1 MRAGTKL
8 ARPEWAVQ
16 IERLRERL
24 HLNQAGL
31 ARLLNVSPM
40 AVSRWERAVNEPE
53 AAFYIHMGT
62 LAGDPDCWYFWQ
74 RAGLPASDLKR
85 ALRKSKATRT
95 AQTAGE
101 ELEDQAVPLL
111 GLTAGTSGTGDNDPN
126 LEQRPAIGKVTAP
139 GDWSENRQSVRALRV
154 AGDGM
159 APAIT
164 DGSVVA
170 VDLSQFDPAKFN
182 NAVVLAWHKDFGLL
196 IRRLKKFGAAEV
208 LVADADRSGSN
219 TLTLDRNWR
228 ILGRIV
234 WWLSRPKSNS

>member
-62 LAGDPDCWYFWQ
+62 LSGDPDCWYFWQ

-85 ALRKSKATRT
+85 ALRKSRSPRT
-95 AQTAGE
+95 THAAAE
-101 ELEDQAVPLL
+101 AVETHSVALL
-111 GLTAGTSGTGDNDPN
+111 GVTAGTSGPGDNDPN
-126 LEQRPAIGKVTAP
+126 LEQIPEVAKLMAP
-139 GDWSENRQSVRALRV
+139 KDWSEHYDQVRCLRV
-154 AGDGM
+154 SGDGM
-159 APAIT
+159 APLIAN
-164 DGSVVA
+164 GSIVA
-170 VDLSQFDPAKFN
+170 VDLSPLERSQLN
-182 NAVVLAWHKDFGLL
+182 NAIVLAWHKDHGLMV
-196 IRRLKKFGAAEV
+196 RRLKRTTGVEL
-208 LVADADRSGSN
+208 LVAESDRHPA
-219 TLTLDRNWR
+219 TAIPFDLNWR
-228 ILGRIV
+228 VLGRVI
-234 WWLSRPKSNS
+234 WWMSKPR

>member
-53 AAFYIHMGT
+53 AAYYIHMGT
-62 LAGDPDCWYFWQ
+62 LSGDPDCWYFWQ

-85 ALRKSKATRT
+85 ALRKPKTNKAGHS
-95 AQTAGE
+95 AIE
-101 ELEDQAVPLL
+101 ELEQHAIPVL
-111 GLTAGTSGTGDNDPN
+111 GLTAGTSQPGDNNPN
-126 LEQRPAIGKVTAP
+126 LEQSPVVAKVMAP
-139 GDWSENRQSVRALRV
+139 NSWSENGQSVRCLRV
-154 AGDGM
+154 AGEGM
-159 APAIT
+159 APLIGDASI
-164 DGSVVA
+164 VA
-170 VDLSQFDPAKFN
+170 VDLSQFDSAKLT
-182 NAVVLAWHKDFGLL
+182 NAVVLAWHKDFGLTV
-196 IRRLKKFGAAEV
+196 RRLRKFGSSEV
-208 LVADADRSGSN
+208 LASEADRTGTN

-228 ILGRIV
+228 ILGRVI
-234 WWLSRPKSNS
+234 WWLSRSK

>member
-16 IERLRERL
+16 IEKLRERL

-53 AAFYIHMGT
+53 AAYYIHMGT
-62 LAGDPDCWYFWQ
+62 LAGDPNCWYFWQ

-85 ALRKSKATRT
+85 ALRKSKPSRLSQTGT
-95 AQTAGE
+95 AEA
-101 ELEDQAVPLL
+101 EDVPLPL
-111 GLTAGTSGTGDNDPN
+111 LALNAGTTGVGDNTPN
-126 LEQRPAIGKVTAP
+126 LDQSPTMAKLMAP
-139 GDWSENRQSVRALRV
+139 SDWSENKSSIRCIRI
-154 AGDGM
+154 AGEGM
-159 APAIT
+159 APLIS

-170 VDLSQFDPAKFN
+170 VDLSQFDSVKLN
-182 NAVVLAWHKDFGLL
+182 NAVILAWHKDFGLM

-208 LVADADRSGSN
+208 LVTESDRSGAN
-219 TLTLDRNWR
+219 ALTMDRNWR
-228 ILGRIV
+228 VLGRVV
-234 WWLSRPKSNS
+234 WWISRPK

>member
-53 AAFYIHMGT
+53 AAYYIHMGT

-85 ALRKSKATRT
+85 ALRKTR
-95 AQTAGE
+95 AHRSGQTEPPSAPE
-101 ELEDQAVPLL
+101 VSVPLL
-111 GLTAGTSGTGDNDPN
+111 ALTAGTVSAGDNTPN
-126 LEQRPAIGKVTAP
+126 LEQAPAVAKLAAP
-139 GDWSENRQSVRALRV
+139 GDWSQNDQSLRCLRV

-159 APAIT
+159 APLIA
-164 DGSVVA
+164 DGSIVA
-170 VDLSQFDPAKFN
+170 VDLSQFEPAKLS
-182 NAVVLAWHKDFGLL
+182 NAVVLAWHKDYGLML
-196 IRRLKKFGAAEV
+196 RRLKRFGAAEV
-208 LVADADRSGSN
+208 LVAETDRAGAN
-219 TLTLDRNWR
+219 TLTFDRNWR
-228 ILGRIV
+228 LLGRAV
-234 WWLSRPKSNS
+234 WWMSRPK

>member
-1 MRAGTKL
+1 MRAGAKL

-53 AAFYIHMGT
+53 ATYYIHMGT
-62 LAGDPDCWYFWQ
+62 LSGDPDCWYFWQ

-85 ALRKSKATRT
+85 ALRKSKTTR
-95 AQTAGE
+95 APHAAIE
-101 ELEDQAVPLL
+101 ELENHAVPLL
-111 GLTAGTSGTGDNDPN
+111 GITAGTTGVGDNDPN
-126 LEQRPAIGKVTAP
+126 LEQSPVIAKVMAP
-139 GDWSENRQSVRALRV
+139 SDWSENKQFIRCLRV

-159 APAIT
+159 APLIT

-170 VDLSQFDPAKFN
+170 VDLSQFDPAKLN
-182 NAVVLAWHKDFGLL
+182 NVAVLAWHKDFGLMV
-196 IRRLKKFGAAEV
+196 RRLKKYGVTGV
-208 LVADADRSGSN
+208 LVADADRSGSGSI
-219 TLTLDRNWR
+219 TIDRNWR
-228 ILGRIV
+228 ILGRAV
-234 WWLSRPKSNS
+234 WWLSRPK

>member
-85 ALRKSKATRT
+85 ALRKSKTVKSPHGAV
-95 AQTAGE
+95 E
-101 ELEDQAVPLL
+101 ELETHAIPVLSVS
-111 GLTAGTSGTGDNDPN
+111 AGTTAAGDNDPN
-126 LEQRPAIGKVTAP
+126 LEQSPAIAKVMAP
-139 GDWSENRQSVRALRV
+139 ADWNENRENVRCLRI
-154 AGDGM
+154 AGEGM
-159 APAIT
+159 APLIT
-164 DGSVVA
+164 DGSIVA
-170 VDLSQFDPAKFN
+170 IDLSQFDAAKLN
-182 NAVVLAWHKDFGLL
+182 NMVVLAWHKDHGLL
-196 IRRLKKFGAAEV
+196 VRRLKRFASAEV

-219 TLTLDRNWR
+219 SLTFDRDWR
-228 ILGRIV
+228 ILGRVV
-234 WWLSRPKSNS
+234 WWLSRSR

>member
-53 AAFYIHMGT
+53 AAYYIHMGT

-74 RAGLPASDLKR
+74 RAGLPASDIKR
-85 ALRKSKATRT
+85 ALRKTKTHRS
-95 AQTAGE
+95 AQLASPETQE
-101 ELEDQAVPLL
+101 NVTPLL
-111 GLTAGTSGTGDNDPN
+111 ALTAGTTGAGDNTPN
-126 LEQRPAIGKVTAP
+126 LEQSPTIAKLAAP
-139 GDWSENRQSVRALRV
+139 GEWSENQQSLRCIGV
-154 AGDGM
+154 AGEGM
-159 APAIT
+159 APLIS

-170 VDLSQFDPAKFN
+170 VDLSQFDSARLN
-182 NAVVLAWHKDFGLL
+182 NAIVLAWHKDFGLM

-208 LVADADRSGSN
+208 LVAESDRSGAN

-228 ILGRIV
+228 ILGRVV
-234 WWLSRPKSNS
+234 WWMSRPK

>member
-85 ALRKSKATRT
+85 ALRKSKNART
-95 AQTAGE
+95 SQPAVE
-101 ELEDQAVPLL
+101 ELEDKAVPLL
-111 GLTAGTSGTGDNDPN
+111 GVTAATVGIGDNDPN
-126 LEQRPAIGKVTAP
+126 LEQSPAIGKVMAP
-139 GDWSENRQSVRALRV
+139 GDWTERQVSVRALRV
-154 AGDGM
+154 AGEGM

-170 VDLSQFDPAKFN
+170 VDLSQYEAAKFH

-196 IRRLKKFGAAEV
+196 VRRLKKFGAAEV
-208 LVADADRSGSN
+208 LIADADRSGAN

-228 ILGRIV
+228 ILGRII

>member
-53 AAFYIHMGT
+53 AAYYIHMGT

-85 ALRKSKATRT
+85 ALRKTKTHRSSQIVSAETQENAT
-95 AQTAGE
+95 
-101 ELEDQAVPLL
+101 PLL
-111 GLTAGTSGTGDNDPN
+111 ALTAGTTGAGDNIPN
-126 LEQRPAIGKVTAP
+126 VEQSPTIAKLAAP
-139 GDWSENRQSVRALRV
+139 SEWSENQQSLRCIRV
-154 AGDGM
+154 AGEGM
-159 APAIT
+159 APLIS

-170 VDLSQFDPAKFN
+170 VDLSQFDSTKLN
-182 NAVVLAWHKDFGLL
+182 NSIVLTWHKDFGLM

-208 LVADADRSGSN
+208 LVAESDRTGTS

-228 ILGRIV
+228 ILGRVV
-234 WWLSRPKSNS
+234 WWMSRPK

>member
-31 ARLLNVSPM
+31 ARLMNVSPM

-53 AAFYIHMGT
+53 AAYYIHMGT
-62 LAGDPDCWYFWQ
+62 LSGDPDCWYFWQ

-85 ALRKSKATRT
+85 ALRKSKT
-95 AQTAGE
+95 ARAPHSVLE
-101 ELEDQAVPLL
+101 ELENHAVPLL
-111 GLTAGTSGTGDNDPN
+111 GVTAGTTSAGENIPN
-126 LEQRPAIGKVTAP
+126 VDQSPVIAKVMAP
-139 GDWSENRQSVRALRV
+139 NEWSEDHQSIRCIRL

-159 APAIT
+159 APLIS

-170 VDLSQFDPAKFN
+170 VDLSQFDLKRLDSSI
-182 NAVVLAWHKDFGLL
+182 VLAWHKDFGLL
-196 IRRLKKFGAAEV
+196 VRRIKKFGATEV
-208 LVADADRSGSN
+208 LVTEGDHGGHS
-219 TLTLDRNWR
+219 TLSLDRNWR

-234 WWLSRPKSNS
+234 WWISRPK

>member
-53 AAFYIHMGT
+53 AAYYIHMGT
-62 LAGDPDCWYFWQ
+62 LSGDPDCWYFWQ

-85 ALRKSKATRT
+85 ALRKSKT
-95 AQTAGE
+95 AKAPHSLVE
-101 ELEDQAVPLL
+101 ELENHAVPLL
-111 GLTAGTSGTGDNDPN
+111 AVTAGTTNAGENIPN
-126 LEQRPAIGKVTAP
+126 IDQSPVIAKVMAP
-139 GDWSENRQSVRALRV
+139 NNWSENHQSIRCIRL
-154 AGDGM
+154 AGGGM
-159 APAIT
+159 APLIA
-164 DGSVVA
+164 DGSIVA
-170 VDLSQFDPAKFN
+170 VDLSQFGPTKLDN
-182 NAVVLAWHKDFGLL
+182 SIVLAWHKDFGLL
-196 IRRLKKFGAAEV
+196 VRRIKRFGAAEV
-208 LVADADRSGSN
+208 LVAEGDHSGTS
-219 TLTLDRNWR
+219 TIALDRNWR

-234 WWLSRPKSNS
+234 WWISRSK